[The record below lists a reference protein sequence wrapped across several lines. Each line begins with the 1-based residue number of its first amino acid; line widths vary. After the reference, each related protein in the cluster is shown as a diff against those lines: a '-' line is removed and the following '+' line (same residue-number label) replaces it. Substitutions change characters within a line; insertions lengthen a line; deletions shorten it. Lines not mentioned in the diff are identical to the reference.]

1 MKKLLVI
8 DGNSILNR
16 QYFGVR
22 PLTNS
27 AGVFTHAVYGFV
39 NVLLNQLASLE
50 PDGVAVAF
58 DVHAPTFR
66 HEMFDQYKAGRH
78 GTPPELLMQFPYAKR
93 VLEAMGIAVIEV
105 PGYEA
110 DDILGTLSARWE
122 AEGGEC
128 YVLTGDRDSLQLIS
142 DKTTVLLA
150 KNSETAPYTPDR
162 FQAEYGVTVEQ
173 FVDMKALMGDSS
185 DNIPGVAGV
194 GEKTAA
200 KLISTYGGLDGI
212 YAHLDE
218 VKASAK
224 VLTNLREQ
232 KEQAYLSQKLARI
245 IRDMPLDCITAS
257 LTPSA
262 PDRVALRALF
272 AELEFAGFIKR
283 MGLDEITL
291 GESGAEGEDAPPA
304 VETVSA
310 ADLAEAELTSPVA
323 LWLTEEGIQ
332 LADGTRTL
340 FCPLEEGLLAEESKH
355 TLAAWLASTDLAFAV
370 YDWKTTLHTLG
381 AQLPYLDAERLTCA
395 FDVLLAAYVI
405 NSSDGSPS
413 LAKIAGAYLGT
424 PEESA
429 RAIYGLMAPLT
440 ARMEADGCLA
450 LYEEIELPLSRVLYR
465 MEKRGFLVDRDALRA
480 FSLALEIAAAGDM
493 AEIYRLA
500 GHEFNIS
507 SPKQLGE
514 VLFDELKLPFFKK
527 TKTGYS
533 TNAEVLEKLRPI
545 HPIIDLIFDYRQV
558 TKLRST
564 YAEGLLAVADEEGR
578 VHTTFKQALT
588 ATGRLSSTEPNLQN
602 IPIRTRLGREL
613 RRAFVAKEGY
623 TLVDA
628 DYSQIELR
636 LLAHCAAD
644 PTMIAAFNS
653 GTDIHTVTA
662 SQVFGVPESEVT
674 SELRKRAKA
683 VNFGIVYGISD
694 FALAQDLSI
703 TKAQA
708 GEYIRSYKE
717 TYSGVDAYL
726 RATIEEGKEKGYVQ
740 TLYGRRRYIPELTS
754 SKAMMR
760 AFGERVAMNS
770 PIQGSAADII
780 KVAMIRV
787 EEALEQSGLDARL
800 ILQVHDEL
808 ILEAKD
814 ECAEAAAA
822 LLKREMEC
830 AFAALVPLT
839 AEVSCGKT
847 WYECK

>member
-1 MKKLLVI
+1 MKKLLLI

-39 NVLLNQLASLE
+39 NVLLGQLDALK
-50 PDGVAVAF
+50 PDAVAVAF

-66 HEMFDQYKAGRH
+66 HQMYDAYKAGRH
-78 GTPPELLMQFPYAKR
+78 GTPPELLMQFPYAKKF
-93 VLEAMGIAVIEV
+93 LDAMGILVLEKE
-105 PGYEA
+105 GYEA
-110 DDILGTLSARWE
+110 DDWLGSLSALWE
-122 AEGGEC
+122 KDGGEC
-128 YVLTGDRDSLQLIS
+128 VILTGDRDSLQLIS
-142 DKTTVLLA
+142 EKTTVLLA
-150 KNSETAPYTPDR
+150 KNNENVPYTPDR
-162 FQAEYGVTVEQ
+162 FQADYGVCVEQ

-200 KLISTYGGLDGI
+200 KLIATWGSLDGI
-212 YAHLDE
+212 YEHIDQ

-224 VLTNLREQ
+224 VLSNLREQ
-232 KEQAYLSQKLARI
+232 KEQAYLSQRLARI
-245 IRDMPLDCITAS
+245 VRDMPLDFTTEA
-257 LTPSA
+257 LALKA
-262 PDRVALRALF
+262 PDRAALRALF
-272 AELEFAGFIKR
+272 AELEFAGYIKR
-283 MGLDEITL
+283 MGLD
-291 GESGAEGEDAPPA
+291 
-304 VETVSA
+304 
-310 ADLAEAELTSPVA
+310 ADLPESETAEEMPVEEVTAEALAAAGLTSPVA
-323 LWLTEEGIQ
+323 LWLTDDAIE
-332 LADGTRTL
+332 LCDGSRRL
-340 FCPLEEGLLAEESKH
+340 SCALGEGLFVGD
-355 TLAAWLASTDLAFAV
+355 TLEQIADFLKATDLTFAV
-370 YDWKTTLHTLG
+370 YDLKTLLHTLDEL
-381 AQLPYLDAERLTCA
+381 LPHFDAAAFQCS

-405 NSSDGSPS
+405 NSSDSAPS
-413 LAKIAGAYLGT
+413 LAKIAGAYLGA
-424 PEESA
+424 PVESA
-429 RAIYGLMAPLT
+429 EVIWRLVAPLT
-440 ARMEADGCLA
+440 ERMKADECLG
-450 LYEEIELPLSRVLYR
+450 LYETMEFPLARVLYN
-465 MEKRGFLVDRDALRA
+465 MEKRGFLVDRAVLQA
-480 FSLALEIAAAGDM
+480 FSVALEIAAAGDM
-493 AEIYRLA
+493 AEIYRMA
-500 GHEFNIS
+500 GHEFNIN

-545 HPIIDLIFDYRQV
+545 HPIIDLILDYRQV

-564 YAEGLLAVADEEGR
+564 YAEGLLAVADEGGR

-602 IPIRTRLGREL
+602 IPIRTELGREL
-613 RRAFVAKEGY
+613 RRAFVAREGY

-636 LLAHCAAD
+636 LLAHCAGD
-644 PTMIAAFNS
+644 PIMIDAFRK

-662 SQVFGVPESEVT
+662 SQVFGVSEAEVT

-694 FALAQDLSI
+694 FALSQDLGI
-703 TKAQA
+703 TKYQA

-726 RATIEEGKEKGYVQ
+726 HSTIEEGKEKGYVK
-740 TLYGRRRYIPELTS
+740 TLFGRRRYIPELTS

-787 EEALEQSGLDARL
+787 EEALARTGMDAKL

-808 ILEAKD
+808 ILEVRD
-814 ECAEAAAA
+814 DCVGEAAA
-822 LLKREMEC
+822 LLKEEMER
-830 AFAALVPLT
+830 AFDALVPLT
-839 AEVSCGKT
+839 AEVSHGKT
-847 WYECK
+847 WFECK

>member
-1 MKKLLVI
+1 MKKLLLI

-39 NVLLNQLASLE
+39 NVILSQLDALS
-50 PDGVAVAF
+50 PDAVAVAF

-66 HEMFDQYKAGRH
+66 HQMYDAYKAGRH
-78 GTPPELLMQFPYAKR
+78 GTPPELLMQFPYAKKF
-93 VLEAMGIAVIEV
+93 LTAMGIAVVET

-110 DDILGTLSARWE
+110 DDWLGTLSARWE
-122 AEGGEC
+122 REEGEC
-128 YVLTGDRDSLQLIS
+128 FILTGDRDSLQLIS
-142 DKTTVLLA
+142 QKTTVLLA
-150 KNSETAPYTPDR
+150 KNNEVVSYTPDR
-162 FQAEYGVTVEQ
+162 FAADYGVTVEQ
-173 FVDMKALMGDSS
+173 FVDLKALMGDSS

-200 KLISTYGGLDGI
+200 KLIAAYGSLDGI
-212 YAHLDE
+212 YDHIDE

-224 VLTNLREQ
+224 VLANLREQ
-232 KEQAYLSQKLARI
+232 KAQAYLSQKLARI
-245 IRDMPLDCITAS
+245 VRDMPEDLLPAELPAVT
-257 LTPSA
+257 
-262 PDRVALRALF
+262 PDRSALRSLF
-272 AELEFAGFIKR
+272 AELEFAGYIKR
-283 MGLDEITL
+283 MGLDEVVPET
-291 GESGAEGEDAPPA
+291 EAAEEMSAREVGAEE
-304 VETVSA
+304 
-310 ADLAEAELTSPVA
+310 LATAGLISPVA
-323 LWLTEEGIQ
+323 LWVTDDVIELC
-332 LADGTRTL
+332 DGNSRL
-340 FCPLEEGLLAEESKH
+340 SCALGEGLFAGD
-355 TLAAWLASTDLAFAV
+355 TLEQIADFFAHTDLTFAV
-370 YDWKTTLHTLG
+370 YDLKSLLHKLDEI
-381 AQLPYLDAERLTCA
+381 LPHFDATSFRCN

-405 NSSDGSPS
+405 NSSDSAPS
-413 LAKIAGAYLGT
+413 LAKIAGAHLGAPT
-424 PEESA
+424 ESA
-429 RAIYGLMAPLT
+429 EAIFRLIAPLT
-440 ARMEADGCLA
+440 ARMEADGCLE
-450 LYEEIELPLSRVLYR
+450 LYEMMEFPLARVLYN
-465 MEKRGFLVDRDALRA
+465 MEKRGFLVDRNALQA
-480 FSLALEIAAAGDM
+480 FSVALEIAAAGDM
-493 AEIYRLA
+493 AEIYRMA
-500 GHEFNIS
+500 GHEFNIN

-533 TNAEVLEKLRPI
+533 TGAEVLEKLRPI
-545 HPIIDLIFDYRQV
+545 HPIIDLILDYRQV

-564 YAEGLLAVADEEGR
+564 YAEGLLAVADESGR

-602 IPIRTRLGREL
+602 IPIRTQLGREL
-613 RRAFVAKEGY
+613 RRAFIAREGY

-636 LLAHCAAD
+636 LLAHCAGD
-644 PTMIAAFNS
+644 PIMIDAFRS
-653 GTDIHTVTA
+653 GTDIHSVTA
-662 SQVFGVPESEVT
+662 SQVFGVSPEEVT

-694 FALAQDLSI
+694 FALAQDLGI

-726 RATIEEGKEKGYVQ
+726 HSTIEEGKEQGYVK
-740 TLYGRRRYIPELTS
+740 TLFGRRRYIPELTS

-787 EEALEQSGLDARL
+787 EEALAKSGMDATL

-808 ILEAKD
+808 ILEVRD
-814 ECAEAAAA
+814 DCVEAAAA
-822 LLKREMEC
+822 LLKSEMEN

-847 WYECK
+847 WFDCK

>member
-1 MKKLLVI
+1 MKKLLLI

-39 NVLLNQLASLE
+39 NVLLNQLDALH
-50 PDGVAVAF
+50 PDAVAVAF

-66 HEMFDQYKAGRH
+66 HKMYDAYKAGRH

-93 VLEAMGIAVIEV
+93 FLTAMGIPVLETE
-105 PGYEA
+105 GYEA
-110 DDILGTLSARWE
+110 DDWLGTLSALWE
-122 AEGGEC
+122 KDGGEC
-128 YVLTGDRDSLQLIS
+128 FILTGDRDSLQLIS

-150 KNSETAPYTPDR
+150 KNNENVPYTPER
-162 FQAEYGVTVEQ
+162 FEADYGVRVEQ

-200 KLISTYGGLDGI
+200 KLIATYGSLDGI
-212 YAHLDE
+212 YEHIDE

-232 KEQAYLSQKLARI
+232 KEQAYLSQELARI
-245 IRDMPLDCITAS
+245 VRDMPTDLLPAE
-257 LTPSA
+257 LP
-262 PDRVALRALF
+262 PVQEDRAALRSLF
-272 AELEFAGFIKR
+272 AELEFAGYIKR
-283 MGLDEITL
+283 MGLDEDVPEIKA
-291 GESGAEGEDAPPA
+291 AEELPVEA
-304 VETVSA
+304 VTAEELA
-310 ADLAEAELTSPVA
+310 AAKLTSPVA
-323 LWLTEEGIQ
+323 LWLTEDAIE
-332 LADGTRTL
+332 LCDGSRRL
-340 FCPLEEGLLAEESKH
+340 SCNLGEGLFAYE
-355 TLAAWLASTDLAFAV
+355 TLDGIADFFQKTDLAFAV
-370 YDWKTTLHTLG
+370 YDLKTLLHSLDEI
-381 AQLPYLDAERLTCA
+381 LPHFDAASFRCS
-395 FDVLLAAYVI
+395 FDILLAAYVI
-405 NSSDGSPS
+405 NSSDSAPT
-413 LAKIAGAYLGT
+413 LAKIAGAYLGA
-424 PEESA
+424 PVESA
-429 RAIYGLMAPLT
+429 EAILRLIAPLT
-440 ARMEADGCLA
+440 ARMEADECLA
-450 LYEEIELPLSRVLYR
+450 LYETMELPLARVLYN
-465 MEKRGFLVDRDALRA
+465 MEKRGFLVDRAALQA
-480 FSLALEIAAAGDM
+480 FSVALEIAAAGDM
-493 AEIYRLA
+493 AEIYRMA
-500 GHEFNIS
+500 GHEFNIN

-545 HPIIDLIFDYRQV
+545 HPIIDLILDYRQV

-564 YAEGLLAVADEEGR
+564 YAEGLLAVADEGGR

-602 IPIRTRLGREL
+602 IPIRTELGREL
-613 RRAFVAKEGY
+613 RRAFVAREGY

-636 LLAHCAAD
+636 LLAHCAGD
-644 PTMIAAFNS
+644 PIMIDAFRK

-662 SQVFGVPESEVT
+662 SQVFGVPEEEVT
-674 SELRKRAKA
+674 PELRKRAKA

-694 FALAQDLSI
+694 FALAQDLGI
-703 TKAQA
+703 TKSQA

-726 RATIEEGKEKGYVQ
+726 HSTIEEGKEKGFVK
-740 TLYGRRRYIPELTS
+740 TLFGRRRYIPELTS

-787 EEALEQSGLDARL
+787 EDALAKSGMDATL

-808 ILEAKD
+808 ILEVRD
-814 ECAEAAAA
+814 DCVEAAAA
-822 LLKREMEC
+822 LLKIEMER
-830 AFAALVPLT
+830 AFDALVPLT
-839 AEVSCGKT
+839 AEVSHGKT

>member
-1 MKKLLVI
+1 MKKLLLI

-39 NVLLNQLASLE
+39 NVLLSQLDALK
-50 PDGVAVAF
+50 PDAVAVAF

-66 HEMFDQYKAGRH
+66 HKMYDGYKAGRH

-93 VLEAMGIAVIEV
+93 FLHAMGIPILEKE
-105 PGYEA
+105 GYEA
-110 DDILGTLSARWE
+110 DDWLGTLSALWE
-122 AEGGEC
+122 KDGGEC
-128 YVLTGDRDSLQLIS
+128 FILTGDRDSLQLIS
-142 DKTTVLLA
+142 EKTTVLLA
-150 KNSETAPYTPDR
+150 KNNENVPYTPDR
-162 FQAEYGVTVEQ
+162 FQADYGVRVEQ

-200 KLISTYGGLDGI
+200 KLIAAYGSLDGI
-212 YAHLDE
+212 YAHIDE
-218 VKASAK
+218 VKASEK
-224 VLTNLREQ
+224 VLTNLRRQ

-245 IRDMPLDCITAS
+245 VRDMPLDFAPEA
-257 LTPSA
+257 LVMKA
-262 PDRVALRALF
+262 PDRAALRSLF
-272 AELEFAGFIKR
+272 AELEFAGYIKR
-283 MGLDEITL
+283 MGLD
-291 GESGAEGEDAPPA
+291 
-304 VETVSA
+304 
-310 ADLAEAELTSPVA
+310 ADLPAAEAAEEMPVEAVTADLLVTAGLTAPVA
-323 LWLTEEGIQ
+323 LWLTDDAIEVC
-332 LADGTRTL
+332 DGNRCL
-340 FCPLEEGLLAEESKH
+340 SCALGEGLLAGD
-355 TLAAWLASTDLAFAV
+355 TLEQIADWLKETDLSFAV
-370 YDWKTTLHTLG
+370 YDLKTLLHTLDEI
-381 AQLPYLDAERLTCA
+381 LPHFDAASFRCS

-405 NSSDGSPS
+405 NSSDSTPS
-413 LAKIAGAYLGT
+413 LAKIAGAYLGAPT
-424 PEESA
+424 ESA
-429 RAIYGLMAPLT
+429 EAIRRLIEPLT
-440 ARMEADGCLA
+440 ARMKADECLN
-450 LYEEIELPLSRVLYR
+450 LYETMEFPLARVLYN
-465 MEKRGFLVDRDALRA
+465 MENRGFLVDRNALQA
-480 FSLALEIAAAGDM
+480 FSVALEIAAAGDM
-493 AEIYRLA
+493 AEIYRMA
-500 GHEFNIS
+500 GHEFNIN

-545 HPIIDLIFDYRQV
+545 HPIIDLILDYRQV

-564 YAEGLLAVADEEGR
+564 YAEGLLAVADMEGR

-602 IPIRTRLGREL
+602 IPIRTELGREL
-613 RRAFVAKEGY
+613 RRAFVAREGY

-636 LLAHCAAD
+636 LLAHCAGD
-644 PTMIAAFNS
+644 PIMIDAFRK

-662 SQVFGVPESEVT
+662 SQVFGVPEAEVT
-674 SELRKRAKA
+674 PELRKRAKA

-694 FALAQDLSI
+694 FALAQDLGI
-703 TKAQA
+703 TKYQA

-726 RATIEEGKEKGYVQ
+726 HSTIEEGKEKGFVK
-740 TLYGRRRYIPELTS
+740 TLFGRRRYIPELTS

-787 EEALEQSGLDARL
+787 EDALSRSEMDAKL

-808 ILEAKD
+808 ILEVRD
-814 ECAEAAAA
+814 DCVEAAAA
-822 LLKREMEC
+822 LLKEEMER
-830 AFAALVPLT
+830 AFDALVPLT

>member
-50 PDGVAVAF
+50 PDAVAVAF

-66 HEMFDQYKAGRH
+66 HEMFDAYKAGRH
-78 GTPPELLMQFPYAKR
+78 GTPPELLMQFPYAKQF
-93 VLEAMGIAVIEV
+93 LTAMGIPVIEAA
-105 PGYEA
+105 GYEA
-110 DDILGTLSARWE
+110 DDILGSLSARWE
-122 AEGGEC
+122 AEGGAC

-150 KNSETAPYTPDR
+150 KNNETVPYTPAR
-162 FQAEYGVTVEQ
+162 FLEDYGVTVEQ
-173 FVDMKALMGDSS
+173 FVDLKALMGDSS

-194 GEKTAA
+194 GEKTAV
-200 KLISTYGGLDGI
+200 KLIATYGSLDGI
-212 YAHLDE
+212 YTHIDE

-232 KEQAYLSQKLARI
+232 REQAYLSQKLARI
-245 IRDMPLDCITAS
+245 IRDMPAELLPAKIPAVQ
-257 LTPSA
+257 
-262 PDRVALRALF
+262 PDRAALRALF
-272 AELEFAGFIKR
+272 AQLEFAGYIKR
-283 MGLDEITL
+283 MGLDEDVPVAREAAEEMPAVTIESADLPGLRLSSPTAIWLTDEALELCDGSRQIICPL
-291 GESGAEGEDAPPA
+291 GEGLFAFEGYDK
-304 VETVSA
+304 
-310 ADLAEAELTSPVA
+310 LAEWLDTCNTSF
-323 LWLTEEGIQ
+323 I
-332 LADGTRTL
+332 
-340 FCPLEEGLLAEESKH
+340 
-355 TLAAWLASTDLAFAV
+355 V
-370 YDWKTTLHTLG
+370 YDLKSLLHTLDG
-381 AQLPYLDAERLTCA
+381 LLPHFDSGRFDCA

-405 NSSDGSPS
+405 NSSDSAPS
-413 LAKIAGAYLGT
+413 LAKIAGAYLGS
-424 PEESA
+424 PDENA
-429 RAIYGLMAPLT
+429 QVLYRLMAPLA
-440 ARMEADGCLA
+440 ARMEADECRA
-450 LYEEIELPLSRVLYR
+450 LYKEMELPLARVLYK
-465 MEKRGFLVDRDALRA
+465 MEKRGFLVDRDALQA
-480 FSLALEIAAAGDM
+480 FSLALEIAAGNDM
-493 AEIYRLA
+493 AEIYRMA
-500 GHEFNIS
+500 GHEFNIH

-545 HPIIDLIFDYRQV
+545 HPIIDLILDYRQV

-564 YAEGLLAVADEEGR
+564 YAEGLLAVADEGGR

-602 IPIRTRLGREL
+602 IPIRTELGREL
-613 RRAFVAKEGY
+613 RRAFVAREGY

-636 LLAHCAAD
+636 LLAHCAGD
-644 PTMIAAFNS
+644 PIMIDAFNS

-662 SQVFGVPESEVT
+662 SQVFGVPEAEVT
-674 SELRKRAKA
+674 PELRKRAKA

-726 RATIEEGKEKGYVQ
+726 HATIEEGKDKGYVK
-740 TLYGRRRYIPELTS
+740 TLFGRRRYIPELTS

-787 EEALEQSGLDARL
+787 EEALEASGMDAKL

-822 LLKREMEC
+822 LLKAEMER
-830 AFAALVPLT
+830 AFGALVPLT
-839 AEVSCGKT
+839 AEVFCGKT

>member
-27 AGVFTHAVYGFV
+27 AGLFTHAVYGFV
-39 NVLLNQLASLE
+39 NVLLNQLDSLR
-50 PDGVAVAF
+50 PDAVAVAF

-66 HEMFDQYKAGRH
+66 HKRFDAYKAGRH
-78 GTPPELLMQFPYAKR
+78 GTPPELLMQFPYAKKF
-93 VLEAMGIAVIEV
+93 LTAMGIAVVEV
-105 PGYEA
+105 AGFEA

-122 AEGGEC
+122 GEGGQC
-128 YVLTGDRDSLQLIS
+128 YILTGDRDSLQLIS
-142 DKTTVLLA
+142 DRTTVLLA
-150 KNSETAPYTPDR
+150 KNNETVPYTPDR
-162 FQAEYGVTVEQ
+162 FAADYGVTVEQ
-173 FVDMKALMGDSS
+173 FVDLKALMGDSS

-200 KLISTYGGLDGI
+200 KLISTYGSLDGI
-212 YAHLDE
+212 YEHIDE

-232 KEQAYLSQKLARI
+232 KEQAYLSQELARI
-245 IRDMPLDCITAS
+245 VRDMPADLLPVD
-257 LTPSA
+257 LSA
-262 PDRVALRALF
+262 PTPDKAALRSLF
-272 AELEFAGFIKR
+272 AELEFAGYIKR
-283 MGLDEITL
+283 MGLDEEVPEVATEEELPLQEITA
-291 GESGAEGEDAPPA
+291 GE
-304 VETVSA
+304 
-310 ADLAEAELTSPVA
+310 LATIGLTSPVG
-323 LWLTEEGIQ
+323 LWLTDDAIE
-332 LADGTRTL
+332 LSDGSRRL
-340 FCPLEEGLLAEESKH
+340 SCPLGEGLFAGEDLEQIADFFQK
-355 TLAAWLASTDLAFAV
+355 TDLTFAV
-370 YDWKTTLHTLG
+370 YDLKTLLHKLDEI
-381 AQLPYLDAERLTCA
+381 LPYFDAASFRCD

-405 NSSDGSPS
+405 NSSDSAPS
-413 LAKIAGAYLGT
+413 LAKIAGAHLGA
-424 PEESA
+424 PVESA
-429 RAIYGLMAPLT
+429 DAIYRLIAPLT
-440 ARMEADGCLA
+440 ARMEADGCLS
-450 LYEEIELPLSRVLYR
+450 LYKEIEFPLASVLYN
-465 MEKRGFLVDRDALRA
+465 MEKRGFMVDRAALQA
-480 FSLALEIAAAGDM
+480 FSVALEIAAAGDM
-493 AEIYRLA
+493 AEIYRMA
-500 GHEFNIS
+500 GHEFNIN

-533 TNAEVLEKLRPI
+533 TNAEVLEKLRPV
-545 HPIIDLIFDYRQV
+545 HPIIDLILDYRQV

-564 YAEGLLAVADEEGR
+564 YAEGLLAASDEGGR
-578 VHTTFKQALT
+578 IHTTFKQALT

-602 IPIRTRLGREL
+602 IPIRTQLGREL

-636 LLAHCAAD
+636 LLAHCAGD
-644 PTMIAAFNS
+644 PIMIEAFCS

-662 SQVFGVPESEVT
+662 SQVFGVAEEEVT

-694 FALAQDLSI
+694 FALAQDLGI
-703 TKAQA
+703 TKNQA

-717 TYSGVDAYL
+717 TYSGVDGYL
-726 RATIEEGKEKGYVQ
+726 HSTIEEGKEKGYVQ
-740 TLYGRRRYIPELTS
+740 TLFGRRRYIPELTS

-787 EEALEQSGLDARL
+787 EDALAKSGMDAKL

-808 ILEAKD
+808 ILEVRD
-814 ECAEAAAA
+814 DCVEEAAA
-822 LLKREMEC
+822 LLKREMEA
-830 AFAALVPLT
+830 AFDALVPLT
-839 AEVSCGKT
+839 AEVSSGKT
-847 WYECK
+847 WFECK

>member
-39 NVLLNQLASLE
+39 NVLLNQISQLS
-50 PDGVAVAF
+50 PDAVAVAF

-66 HEMFDQYKAGRH
+66 HKMFDAYKAGRH
-78 GTPPELLMQFPYAKR
+78 GTPPELLMQFPYAKKF
-93 VLEAMGIAVIEV
+93 LTAMGIAVVEV
-105 PGYEA
+105 EGYEA

-122 AEGGEC
+122 KEEGEC
-128 YVLTGDRDSLQLIS
+128 YILTGDRDSLQLIS
-142 DKTTVLLA
+142 DHTTVLLA
-150 KNSETAPYTPDR
+150 KNNEVVPYTPDR
-162 FQAEYGVTVEQ
+162 FAADYGVTVEQ
-173 FVDMKALMGDSS
+173 FVDLKALMGDSS
-185 DNIPGVAGV
+185 DNIPGVSGV

-200 KLISTYGGLDGI
+200 KLISTYGSLDGI
-212 YAHLDE
+212 YQHIDE

-224 VLTNLREQ
+224 VLANLREQ
-232 KEQAYLSQKLARI
+232 KEQAYLSRTLARI
-245 IRDMPLDCITAS
+245 IRDMPADLLPAE
-257 LTPSA
+257 LPA
-262 PDRVALRALF
+262 VNPDKAALRSLF
-272 AELEFAGFIKR
+272 AELEFAGYIKR
-283 MGLDEITL
+283 MGLDEVVTETETAKELTVREIC
-291 GESGAEGEDAPPA
+291 AEELA
-304 VETVSA
+304 SA
-310 ADLAEAELTSPVA
+310 KLTSPVG
-323 LWLTEEGIQ
+323 LWITDDAVELCDGNSRLTCTFG
-332 LADGTRTL
+332 
-340 FCPLEEGLLAEESKH
+340 EGLFAGDTVAQIADFFAH
-355 TLAAWLASTDLAFAV
+355 TDLTFAV
-370 YDWKTTLHTLG
+370 YDLKSLLHKLDEI
-381 AQLPYLDAERLTCA
+381 LPHFDAASFRCS

-405 NSSDGSPS
+405 NSSDSAPS
-413 LAKIAGAYLGT
+413 LAKIAGAHLGAPT
-424 PEESA
+424 ESA
-429 RAIYGLMAPLT
+429 EAIFRLIEPLT
-440 ARMEADGCLA
+440 ERMKTDGCLE
-450 LYEEIELPLSRVLYR
+450 LYETMEFPLARVLYN
-465 MEKRGFLVDRDALRA
+465 MEKRGFLVDRNALQA

-493 AEIYRLA
+493 AEIYQHA
-500 GHEFNIS
+500 GHEFNIN
-507 SPKQLGE
+507 SPKQLGT
-514 VLFDELKLPFFKK
+514 VLFDELKLPFFQK

-545 HPIIDLIFDYRQV
+545 HPIIDLILDYRQV

-564 YAEGLLAVADEEGR
+564 YAEGLLAVADEGGR

-602 IPIRTRLGREL
+602 IPIRTELGREL

-636 LLAHCAAD
+636 LLAHCAGD
-644 PTMIAAFNS
+644 PIMIDAFRS
-653 GTDIHTVTA
+653 GTDIHSVTA
-662 SQVFGVPESEVT
+662 SQVFGVSPDEVT
-674 SELRKRAKA
+674 PELRKRAKA

-694 FALAQDLSI
+694 FALSQDLGI
-703 TKAQA
+703 TKYQA

-726 RATIEEGKEKGYVQ
+726 HSTIEEGKEQGFVK
-740 TLYGRRRYIPELTS
+740 TLFGRRRYIPELTS

-787 EEALEQSGLDARL
+787 EDALAKSGLDARL

-808 ILEAKD
+808 ILEVRD
-814 ECAEAAAA
+814 DCVEAAAA
-822 LLKREMEC
+822 LLKSEMEH
-830 AFAALVPLT
+830 AFDALVPLT

-847 WYECK
+847 WFECK